1 MAKQSASVDKKQLPD
16 GGQQAPK
23 PSGGPQGHSPEQLA
37 PAVHVPAQS
46 ASVVTEQL
54 GLSGIQHLPVGMGVV
69 VVVVV
74 DVVVVVPVL
83 HLVFVVAVHVV
94 ELNGGSNPGGAQ
106 GHSGGQLSADF
117 THWPIQSEVVP
128 DFIHCQVHPKSSQGS
143 TGGGV
148 VVGSGVVV

>member
-69 VVVVV
+69 VVVVGG
-74 DVVVVVPVL
+74 VVVPVL

-143 TGGGV
+143 SGGGGENV
-148 VVGSGVVV
+148 VVVVV